1 MAFNLAKQIDVRST
15 CSNIDILYGP
25 YNSIEEAC
33 LSVPKARRK
42 LGRTLGIITEGSLEE
57 YWWKSGIEDAD
68 LETKNKEE
76 LPSLNYTDDFPKDT
90 IIKKDVGDSLF
101 IKVYFKSPT
110 YGQCTIT
117 VNKDGIFYKS
127 FKTNKGIITLD
138 LGVIV
143 SEGTAVYTI
152 TAVDALTIPAE
163 EELKFTVVTGGA
175 SIVSDLQ
182 NIIDSGINTSSNITV
197 RYTASVA
204 DTSKVVKFYG
214 VVYNSEGVLVKQEF
228 LEGTE
233 EPKNILKEKS
243 WNIGVLSTSDTYT
256 IKLSAYTGSS
266 PDDVEG
272 DNVSKTNVY
281 TFLLLDSN
289 DFRLVADTEGKS
301 GNTDTI
307 ISVPF
312 RIYSGGISILQARGE
327 LYKATVSNTVFTPT
341 GEPISGY
348 SLNRSV
354 ASNIINYWAL
364 GKVKEAGN
372 YVLRMWATTIGQ
384 EDAPLGRVYTYIPLV
399 IEAATHKYNIIR
411 EGLIAEFLADG
422 KSNNNDADTKGYWE
436 NEVKDSNIRFKLV
449 DLNYNTNGW
458 KHTDESIPD
467 STPEGEMML
476 KFSGESY
483 GILKQGEEDYNPLS
497 ELINP
502 LNKGVTCEIIFR
514 TRCIGELDTKVITGH
529 SGKNTNTAGF
539 SASYDKLSVGSNDA
553 QIVYDVAENEWIH
566 AAFVIDKKIHT
577 NVPDV
582 QDYAPNPLMTVYVNG
597 SACAA
602 SIISDT
608 MSFTNY
614 GKVLLNAAINP
625 VTNKIDY
632 FGNCE
637 IKAIRFYNRPL
648 YASEIVNN
656 RIASVY
662 NEEEQSIISGRN
674 GDVLPIVKFVNI
686 NKTHPQNPL
695 PAGVT
700 LQSFADLNK
709 MTEKAEQKKKYVC
722 CSIYYQ
728 ENSNSEVLEWPR
740 AIVQTQG
747 TSTLAFPVKNYKIKL
762 YDPSSDAYT
771 KKWSKCSDYV
781 NIFANKGWDKEDTF
795 TLKCDYM
802 EAAHLNNT
810 PSCIFY
816 NDTIDR
822 LIESGDIATGWNED
836 NTLYDATKDERSPS
850 RRSTHFDAIKGFPCL
865 VYYYDSE
872 EDYYENNGTYVGTY
886 MFNLDKGA
894 NSLGFKD
901 AATLGEDGS
910 TYVPIENPRYNPEDP
925 DSKQHLKNIC
935 QSFEGVANGS
945 DTAGCFY
952 SYEDWK
958 TSFYNTYLTGAY
970 TSYKN
975 DNPSSE
981 LTFDGFVEY
990 YSIHKE
996 PYNSNG
1002 DILLSK
1008 EEYLNKES
1016 KFKTEYDYLAADYE
1030 QRYDYDDLDSGGEE
1044 YWGNSNWGLV
1054 RMINWVS
1061 DASKTAGLA
1070 TKEHPEY
1077 DRFKSEF
1084 NNYFNF
1090 KYCGLYYLNMIVF
1103 GQVDNA
1109 GKNSMW
1115 DTWNGK
1121 IWYPRP
1127 YDLDTAV
1134 GLDNTGFEVIEPDAE
1149 LIQELSPFKNFNGTT
1164 GIASYSEDVGEKA
1177 NIRYRAYNTRTSR
1190 FWIAFATSFKEELN
1204 ALYKK
1209 LRDSNIYSIKH
1220 ISDIF
1225 VGNTSDIIGESYYN
1239 RDMTTKFYKLADI
1252 NTFISRMHGNRVQ
1265 KFKSWM
1271 TKRLVFCDSLFEY
1284 KSEDKSLNNNIIL
1297 RSDAVET
1304 GGTISLTLGV
1314 KTYSPQYIRVD
1325 VGSGYDAKIEGY
1337 CSPDSRYKDPLT
1349 GETKEGIL
1357 FTIPLAGGDKEI
1369 QISGSGNIREFT
1381 NLGAFKPKSL
1391 ILTYA
1396 TRLTNLDLSYST
1408 KLLSLALKNNTYL
1421 QSLDCTGA
1429 IQLGTEASGAQ
1440 LDLSNCVNLKDVKL
1454 DKTKLTSVVFPIGG
1468 ALKSV
1473 SVKNTAITGIEL
1485 DSLHFLSKVDVSN
1498 CENIL
1503 SYKIVNCPKLSEIT
1517 ADELPLTKVEINS
1530 CKGLNKISLRN
1541 DTLIQNFSITNC
1553 PNISILDF
1561 TNNRS
1566 PALSTLQLTSLY
1578 GLEELYLG
1586 GSIVNRIK
1594 FPLKSSATSSEN
1606 WGSNFRVLNITGSNI
1621 QYIQYGEAESESVDM
1636 GQLTG
1641 LTSLTFNNCPKIE
1654 HITRLSYSGN
1664 CNSLFAGCTNLQ
1676 DIQGTIKCI
1685 GPAAS
1690 MFSTCYNLNTFEP
1703 TLFDFAECTTL
1714 NNAFYRCAWIKYTDI
1729 KKLLNSCGNSLTSID
1744 SLCYA
1749 KNIGEGN
1756 TIPEYPAS
1764 AKSQYTTL
1772 PDNFFGNCKKVTSAS
1787 TMFWNSGL
1795 EKFTQ
1800 ASFVDSNGGKGLA
1813 KLKNASLMFGNTK
1826 ITTVFSTIMNMLP
1839 SLTNAAG
1846 MFMNDSLLE
1855 FTLPN
1860 TFFGSDE
1867 MPSSLTTIAGMFYG
1881 CSKVSV
1887 NMNDMLS
1894 LLTPIENLQDA
1905 SLLFYGC
1912 TRCTGTIPD
1921 GFFSTNTNLRTIAG
1935 CFAYTNI
1942 EGIGT
1947 SRSLLNTAGMPYLT
1961 DISGLFSN
1969 CKNLAIAIRSNIF
1982 EGGNAITSLGYEEIL
1997 IPSGSYLGLEGL
2009 FSGCNQITMFGKDLF
2024 NKMPAL
2030 RNISQAFKNCSSLS
2044 SQIGGTFDATFLS
2057 THQNIRDAHEMFSGC
2072 SNLAVSSMPSIFEA
2086 SKGTIQD
2093 IHNLFEGC
2101 VKIGDFDSNIFK
2113 NMPSL
2118 TNTSAV
2124 FKGCTG
2130 LSCDMTTKKIF
2141 EGCTALGNVSECF
2154 SGCTNISGSI
2164 PEDLF
2169 NSCRATL
2176 TNTSAMFYNCENLNG
2191 NIGTGNEDL
2200 ISPDSPSYKLGL
2212 LSECL
2217 QLTTV
2222 KDMFSGCKKLGSNSS
2237 NGAIPWDMFYT
2248 RNDELL
2254 YNKLTDASGLFYD
2267 CGFKSGTK
2275 YTDDVYYLFHP
2286 DFMKKL
2292 YKLTTTERMF
2302 AKPWNATQKYSG
2314 VFSIHPNSFDM
2325 QSSLATIKEMFYN
2338 CDGLGG
2344 AITSN
2349 WFVNSLTTLTD
2360 AYGAFAKTAITEI
2373 GSTFLRLNNS
2383 SPNTKLTSVSRMFY
2397 NCSRIT
2403 STSALPQC
2411 NSTAQFT
2418 RINYSNPDIGYLSY
2432 AYGCTNA
2439 SNYSSFDEP
2448 WIREQSY

>member
-33 LSVPKARRK
+33 TSVPKARRS

-57 YWWKSGIEDAD
+57 YWWKSGIEDSD
-68 LETKNKEE
+68 LEAKNKEE
-76 LPSLNYTDDFPKDT
+76 LPSLKYTEDFPKDT
-90 IIKKDVGDSLF
+90 IIKKDLGDNLF
-101 IKVYFKSPT
+101 IKVNFTSPT

-117 VNKDGIFYKS
+117 VNKDGVFYKS
-127 FKTNKGIITLD
+127 IKSNKGIITLD
-138 LGVIV
+138 LGVAI
-143 SEGTAVYTI
+143 SEGTSIYTV

-163 EELKFTVVTGGA
+163 EELRFTVVTGGA

-182 NIIDSGINTSSNITV
+182 NTIDSGLNTNSNINIK
-197 RYTASVA
+197 YTASVA
-204 DTSKVVKFYG
+204 NSSKVVKFYG
-214 VVYNSEGVLVKQEF
+214 VVLNSSQEIVKQEF

-233 EPKNILKEKS
+233 EPKNILKEKT
-243 WNIGVLSTSDTYT
+243 WNVGVLSTPDTYT

-266 PDDVEG
+266 PDDISG
-272 DNVSKTNVY
+272 DNVSKTNTY
-281 TFLLLDSN
+281 TFLLLN
-289 DFRLVADTEGKS
+289 PTDFRLVADIEEKT
-301 GNTDTI
+301 GNTDSI

-312 RIYSGGISILQARGE
+312 RIYSGGIATLQARGK
-327 LYKATVSNTVFTPT
+327 LYRATVANTIFTPT

-354 ASNIINYWAL
+354 ASNIVNYWAL

-372 YVLRMWATTIGQ
+372 YILRMWATTVNQ
-384 EDAPLGRVYTYIPLV
+384 EDAPSGRVYIDIPLV
-399 IEAATHKYNIIR
+399 IESASHRYNIIR
-411 EGLIAEFLADG
+411 DGLKAEFLADG
-422 KSNNNDADTKGYWE
+422 KSNNNDADTKGFWE

-467 STPEGEMML
+467 SNPEGEMML

-483 GILKQGEEDYNPLS
+483 GILQQGNADYNPMDV
-497 ELINP
+497 LINT
-502 LNKGVTCEIIFR
+502 LNKGFTCEIIYR
-514 TRCIGELDTKVITGH
+514 TRCIGELNTKVITGH
-529 SGKNTNTAGF
+529 NGKDTNTAGF
-539 SASYDKLSVGSNDA
+539 SASYDKVSIGSNDV
-553 QIVYDVAENEWIH
+553 QINYDVAENEWIH
-566 AAFVIDKKIHT
+566 AALVIDKEVHT
-577 NVPDV
+577 DV
-582 QDYAPNPLMTVYVNG
+582 TDIQDYAPTPLMTVYING
-597 SACAA
+597 SACSA
-602 SIISDT
+602 SIINDS

-614 GKVLLNAAINP
+614 GKVLLNAATNP
-625 VTNKIDY
+625 ITGLVDY

-637 IKAIRFYNRPL
+637 IKAIRFYDRPL
-648 YASEIVNN
+648 HASEVVNN
-656 RIASVY
+656 RIASIY
-662 NEEEQSIISGRN
+662 NEDEQSNIAGRN

-686 NKTHPQNPL
+686 NSTHPQTPL
-695 PAGVT
+695 PSGVT
-700 LQSFADLNK
+700 LQSFADLNR

-728 ENSNSEVLEWPR
+728 ENSDAKVVEWPR

-762 YDPSSDAYT
+762 YDPSSDAYK

-810 PSCIFY
+810 PTCIFY

-836 NTLYDATKDERSPS
+836 KTVYDATKDERSPS
-850 RRSTHFDAIKGFPCL
+850 RRNNHFDAIKGFPCL
-865 VYYYDSE
+865 VYYYESE
-872 EDYYENNGTYVGTY
+872 DDYYRNNGTYVGTY

-894 NSLGFKD
+894 KSLGFKD
-901 AATLGEDGS
+901 EAILSEDGS

-925 DSKQHLKNIC
+925 QSKQYLKNIC

-958 TSFYNTYLTGAY
+958 ESFYNTYLNGAY
-970 TSYKN
+970 TSFKN

-981 LTFDGFVEY
+981 LTFEAFVEY
-990 YSIHKE
+990 YSAHKE
-996 PYNSNG
+996 PYNNNG

-1008 EEYLNKES
+1008 TEYLEKES
-1016 KFKTEYDYLAADYE
+1016 KFKTEYEYLASDYE
-1030 QRYDYDDLDSGGEE
+1030 QRYDYDDLEEGGEE

-1061 DASKTAGLA
+1061 EASKTSGLA

-1090 KYCGLYYLNMIVF
+1090 KYCALYYLNMIVF

-1115 DTWNGK
+1115 DTWDGK
-1121 IWYPRP
+1121 IWFPRP
-1127 YDLDTAV
+1127 YDLDTSA
-1134 GLDNTGFEVIEPDAE
+1134 GLDNTGFEVIDTDAE
-1149 LIQELSPFKNFNGTT
+1149 LIQSLSPFKNFNGTT
-1164 GIASYSEDVGEKA
+1164 GISGYSEDVGEKA

-1204 ALYKK
+1204 NFYKK
-1209 LRDSNIYSIKH
+1209 LRDSGIYSIDH

-1225 VGNTSDIIGESYYN
+1225 IGNTSGIIGESYYN
-1239 RDMTTKFYKLADI
+1239 RDMATKFYKLADI
-1252 NTFISRMHGNRVQ
+1252 NTYISRMHGNRVQ
-1265 KFKSWM
+1265 RFKSWM

-1284 KSEDKSLNNNIIL
+1284 KSETNSLNNNIIL

-1337 CSPDSRYKDPLT
+1337 CSPDSRYIDPLT

-1369 QISGSGNIREFT
+1369 QISGGGNIRELV
-1381 NLGAFKPKSL
+1381 NLGALKPKSL
-1391 ILTYA
+1391 TLNYA

-1408 KLLSLALKNNTYL
+1408 KLLSLALKNNIYL

-1440 LDLSNCVNLKDVKL
+1440 LDLSNCINLKDIKL
-1454 DKTKLTSVVFPIGG
+1454 DRTKLTSVVFPVGG

-1485 DSLHFLSKVDVSN
+1485 DSLHFLSNVDVSN

-1503 SYKIVNCPKLSEIT
+1503 SYKIVNCPKLSTIV
-1517 ADELPLTKVEINS
+1517 ADELPLTKVEINN
-1530 CKGLNKISLRN
+1530 CVGLNKISLRN
-1541 DTLIQNFSITNC
+1541 DTLIQDFLIVNC

-1566 PALSTLQLTSLY
+1566 PALNTLQLTSLY
-1578 GLEELYLG
+1578 GLKELYLG

-1594 FPLKSSATSSEN
+1594 FPLKKSSTSSES
-1606 WGSNFRVLNITGSNI
+1606 WGDSFKILNISGSNI
-1621 QYIQYGEAESESVDM
+1621 QYIQYGETESNSVDM

-1654 HITRLSYSGN
+1654 HITRLSYTGSCIN
-1664 CNSLFAGCTNLQ
+1664 LFYGCTKLQ
-1676 DIQGTIKCI
+1676 DIQGTITCVGSANGI
-1685 GPAAS
+1685 
-1690 MFSTCYNLNTFEP
+1690 FSTCYNLNS
-1703 TLFDFAECTTL
+1703 FDNVRFNFNGCNSL
-1714 NNAFYRCAWIKYTDI
+1714 SSAFFRCAWLKYADI
-1729 KKLLNSCGNSLTSID
+1729 KKVIDSCGNNLTNINGM
-1744 SLCYA
+1744 CHA

-1756 TIPEYPAS
+1756 ITPEYPIPTRA
-1764 AKSQYTTL
+1764 QYTIL
-1772 PDNFFGNCKKVTSAS
+1772 PNNFFGNCKKVTTAS
-1787 TMFWNSGL
+1787 TAFYNSGL
-1795 EKFTQ
+1795 EGFSQNT
-1800 ASFVDSNGGKGLA
+1800 FVDSSGNIGLA
-1813 KLKNASLMFGNTK
+1813 ALTDAKIMFAYTK
-1826 ITTVFSTIMNMLP
+1826 ITSIPLDIMYKMP
-1839 SLTNAAG
+1839 KVINADG
-1846 MFMNDSLLE
+1846 LFQGDSLLE
-1855 FTLPN
+1855 FTLSN
-1860 TFFGSDE
+1860 TFFGSNE
-1867 MPSSLTTIAGMFYG
+1867 QQSQLKSIKGLFYG
-1881 CSKVSV
+1881 CPKVTIDMN
-1887 NMNDMLS
+1887 NMAS
-1894 LLTPIENLQDA
+1894 LLTPISNLQDA

-1921 GFFSTNTNLRTIAG
+1921 GFFSTNTNLKTIAG

-1947 SRSLLNTAGMPYLT
+1947 SGSLLNTSGMPYLK

-1969 CKNLAIAIRSNIF
+1969 CQNISTVIRSNIF
-1982 EGGNAITSLGYEEIL
+1982 EGGNSITNLGCEEISV
-1997 IPSGSYLGLEGL
+1997 PSGGIIKLNGL
-2009 FSGCNQITMFGKDLF
+2009 FSGCTQIPMFGKDLF
-2024 NKMPAL
+2024 NKMPQL
-2030 RNISQAFKNCSSLS
+2030 RDVSQAFKDCTSLT
-2044 SQIGGTFDATFLS
+2044 SQIGLKFDADFLS
-2057 THQNIRDAHEMFSGC
+2057 MHKSIQNAYEMFSGC
-2072 SNLAVSSMPSIFEA
+2072 INLTVNKVPSIFEA
-2086 SKGTIQD
+2086 SKSKVQDVHGLFNGCIKINEFDDTIFQ
-2093 IHNLFEGC
+2093 
-2101 VKIGDFDSNIFK
+2101 
-2113 NMPSL
+2113 NMPAL
-2118 TNTSAV
+2118 TNASAV
-2124 FKGCTG
+2124 FKGCEGITQNI
-2130 LSCDMTTKKIF
+2130 STTKIF
-2141 EGCTALGNVSECF
+2141 SGCTSLSNVSECF
-2154 SGCTNISGSI
+2154 SGCSEISGSI
-2164 PEDLF
+2164 PVDLF
-2169 NSCRATL
+2169 NSCRSTL
-2176 TNTSAMFYNCENLNG
+2176 TNTSEMFYNCSGLNG
-2191 NIGTGNEDL
+2191 NIGIGNEDS
-2200 ISPDSPSYKLGL
+2200 ISPDNSSYQLGL
-2212 LSECL
+2212 LGECL
-2217 QLTTV
+2217 QLITV
-2222 KDMFSGCKKLGSNSS
+2222 KNMFSGCVNLGNNDA

-2254 YNKLTDASGLFYD
+2254 YNKLTDASGLFYN
-2267 CGFKSGTK
+2267 CGFKSGTR
-2275 YTDDVYYLFHP
+2275 YVDDKYYLFHP
-2286 DFMKKL
+2286 DFMRKM

-2314 VFSIHPNSFDM
+2314 VFSIHPNAFDM
-2325 QSSLATIKEMFYN
+2325 QSSLNTIKEMFYN

-2344 AITSN
+2344 AITN
-2349 WFVNSLTTLTD
+2349 KWFINSLSTLTT
-2360 AYGAFAKTAITEI
+2360 AYGAFAKTKITEI
-2373 GSTFLRLNNS
+2373 GSTFLRPSDS
-2383 SPNTKLTSVSRMFY
+2383 SPNTKLISVSRMFFG
-2397 NCSRIT
+2397 CSSIR
-2403 STSALPQC
+2403 SPLPQC

-2418 RINYSNPDIGYLSY
+2418 RIDYSNPDTGYLSY

-2439 SNYSSFDEP
+2439 SNYNSFDEP
-2448 WIREQSY
+2448 WVRSQSY